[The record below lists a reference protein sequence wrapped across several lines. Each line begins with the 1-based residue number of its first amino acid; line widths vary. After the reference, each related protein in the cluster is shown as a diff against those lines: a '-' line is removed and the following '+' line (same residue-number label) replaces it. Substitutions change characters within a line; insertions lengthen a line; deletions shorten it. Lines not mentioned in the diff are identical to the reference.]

1 MKKHLEQPRAAGRA
15 KTRLQD
21 VDKTIPHA
29 AWSVLRWIVGS
40 CTAHLEELT
49 LDEERVKNIGTPR
62 RRCLLQHVRVNAVR
76 RARMAP
82 VPVQR
87 WRAGC

>member
-21 VDKTIPHA
+21 IDKAIPLA

-49 LDEERVKNIGTPR
+49 SDEERVKNIGS
-62 RRCLLQHVRVNAVR
+62 CSA
-76 RARMAP
+76 
-82 VPVQR
+82 
-87 WRAGC
+87 